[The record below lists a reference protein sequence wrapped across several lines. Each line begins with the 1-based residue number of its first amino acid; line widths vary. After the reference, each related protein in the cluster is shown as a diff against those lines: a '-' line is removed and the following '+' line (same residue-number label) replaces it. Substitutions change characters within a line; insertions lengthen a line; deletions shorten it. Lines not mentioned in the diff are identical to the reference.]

1 MKLLH
6 MGNSDIKP
14 MDYEN
19 NNIMIAGSIEKP
31 KGLWMAQLIDGKSDW
46 IDFANEYEITKNLID
61 GSILEIKDA
70 SKIYEVNTLE
80 DFRNML
86 DKYPTWDTLSRDY
99 DGIHVTKDVIFDT
112 KFHSDKEFRVLD
124 VFDIDSYCFFN
135 TSPLIQT
142 GIYKDGQITELEK
155 PK

>member
-46 IDFANEYEITKNLID
+46 IDFAKEYEITKNLID

-99 DGIHVTKDVIFDT
+99 DGIHVTKDAIFDAN
-112 KFHSDKEFRVLD
+112 FHSDKDFKVLK

-142 GIYKDGQITELEK
+142 GI
-155 PK
+155 